1 MDNMDKYP
9 KHIIDYAIDNKVSL
23 EEAYNHYIL
32 NGKQEKQRD
41 EEEIKPQ
48 KPQDFNIKDEQ
59 QFLSELEQKIKDQLS
74 EDVMNDESWWDK
86 WHKKMDKISEL
97 EEELEMTHHVH
108 TEKITQAEMD
118 WVEKELKEVEKLY
131 NEMYRK
137 DV

>member
-1 MDNMDKYP
+1 MDKYP

-41 EEEIKPQ
+41 EEEIKPE

-118 WVEKELKEVEKLY
+118 WVERELEEVDKLY

>member
-1 MDNMDKYP
+1 MDKYP

-32 NGKQEKQRD
+32 HGKQEEKRD
-41 EEEIKPQ
+41 EEELKPE
-48 KPQDFNIKDEQ
+48 KPQDFNIKDEE

-74 EDVMNDESWWDK
+74 EDVTNDHAWWDK

-118 WVEKELKEVEKLY
+118 WVERELEEVDKLY

>member
-1 MDNMDKYP
+1 MDNKYP
-9 KHIIDYAIDNKVSL
+9 KHVIDYAIDNKVSL

-41 EEEIKPQ
+41 EEEIKPE

-118 WVEKELKEVEKLY
+118 WVEKELKEVDKLY